1 MATWVYLK
9 GIAGYAPYGT
19 VVERQTYNLTIE
31 VSNLANLEIDK
42 LESF

>member
-1 MATWVYLK
+1 MATWVYHK
-9 GIAGYAPYGT
+9 GIAGSAPYGP

-31 VSNLANLEIDK
+31 VSNPADLEIDQ